1 MWDAAKAAG
10 GLARAAR
17 GTRTVSLAGT
27 EARGYAAGM
36 SGFRPPVADIAFALE
51 HVVDYGAVAQLPG
64 FEHADLETVT
74 EILDEAGNFMAEMVA
89 PTNRA
94 GDLEGSTLN
103 PDGTVST
110 ATGFKE
116 AYSAYVDAGWG
127 SVPLPEEYGGGGFP
141 RTVGLALQELMTT
154 ANMAFALAPLLTQGA
169 IEALL
174 HYGSDEQK
182 QQWLPKMVSGEWAG
196 TMNLTEPHAGSD
208 VGALTT
214 KAVKREDG
222 TYGITG
228 QKIFITFGDHDLS
241 EQIVHLVLARTP
253 DAPAGTRGISIFIV
267 PKFLMNEDGT
277 IGERNGVHTV
287 GVEHKMGIHGSPT
300 CVLSYEDATGY
311 LVAEENIGMRIMFVM
326 MNSARLSVGMQGLAV
341 SERAYQQ
348 SLDYAKERIQ
358 GRAIGATED
367 SPIIDFPD
375 VRRMLMTQ
383 KAYIAAMRRMMML
396 TATYTDV
403 STHHPDAA
411 VRARANE
418 IVGLLTPISKS
429 FGTDLGNELT
439 SLALQIHGGMGFIEE
454 TGAAQHYRDVRIAAI
469 YEGTN
474 GIQAADLVGRKL
486 PVRDGA
492 SALEFIATMRELDA
506 ELAAAGEEFASIRT
520 QLNAQFDTLEQTT
533 AWMLRTGATDPNAV
547 LSGSTPYQRIWGLVV
562 GGWLMAK
569 SALAARGLDADGI
582 AETQLPLA
590 RFYAEQLLPQ
600 AAGLASAATAGSRDL
615 FALDAAALGDAAAR
629 GARV

>member
-1 MWDAAKAAG
+1 
-10 GLARAAR
+10 
-17 GTRTVSLAGT
+17 
-27 EARGYAAGM
+27 M

-51 HVVDYGAVAQLPG
+51 HVVDYDAVAQLPG

-74 EILDEAGNFMAEMVA
+74 EILDEAGNFMAEVVA

-94 GDLEGSTLN
+94 GDLEGSKLN
-103 PDGTVST
+103 PDGTVTT

-127 SVPLPEEYGGGGFP
+127 SVPLPEAFGGGGFP
-141 RTVGLALQELMTT
+141 RTIGLALQELMAT

-174 HYGSDEQK
+174 HYGSDGQK

-196 TMNLTEPHAGSD
+196 TMNLTEPHAGTD

-214 KAVKREDG
+214 KAVKRDDG
-222 TYGITG
+222 TYAITG

-253 DAPAGTRGISIFIV
+253 DAPAGTKGISIFIV
-267 PKFLMNEDGT
+267 PKFLMNDDGSL
-277 IGERNGVHTV
+277 GERNGVHTV

-311 LVAEENIGMRIMFVM
+311 LVGEENIGMRIMFVM

-348 SLDYAKERIQ
+348 SLDYARERIQ
-358 GRAIGATED
+358 GRAIGATQD

-383 KAYIAAMRRMMML
+383 KAYIAAMRRMMLL

-403 STHHPDAA
+403 STHHPDPA

-418 IVGLLTPISKS
+418 IVGLLTPINKS

-474 GIQAADLVGRKL
+474 GVQAADLVGRKL
-486 PVRDGA
+486 PVRGGA
-492 SALEFIATMRELDA
+492 SALEFIATMRELDG
-506 ELAAAGEEFASIRT
+506 ELAAAGDEFATIRT
-520 QLNAQFDTLEQTT
+520 QLNAQFDALEQTT

-569 SALAARGLDADGI
+569 SALAARGLDDDGI

-600 AAGLASAATAGSRDL
+600 AAGLAGAATAGSRDL
-615 FALDAAALGDAAAR
+615 FALGADALGNVALR

>member
-1 MWDAAKAAG
+1 
-10 GLARAAR
+10 
-17 GTRTVSLAGT
+17 
-27 EARGYAAGM
+27 M
-36 SGFRPPVADIAFALE
+36 SEFRPPVADLAFALE
-51 HVVDYGAVAQLPG
+51 HVVGYDDIAQLPG

-74 EILDEAGNFMAEMVA
+74 EILSEVGDFMAEVVA

-94 GDLEGSTLN
+94 GDIEGARLN
-103 PDGTVST
+103 DDGTVT
-110 ATGFKE
+110 TPTGFKQ
-116 AYSAYVDAGWG
+116 AYAAYVEAGWG
-127 SVPLPEEYGGGGFP
+127 SVPLPEEFGGGGFP
-141 RTVGLALQELMTT
+141 RAIGLAIQELTTT

-174 HYGSDEQK
+174 NYGDDEQK
-182 QQWLPKMVSGEWAG
+182 QTYLPKMVTGEWAG

-214 KAVKREDG
+214 KAVKRADG
-222 TYGITG
+222 TYGISG

-253 DAPAGTRGISIFIV
+253 DAPAGTKGISCFIV
-267 PKFLMNEDGT
+267 PKLLVNDDGSL
-277 IGERNGVHTV
+277 GERNGVHTV

-300 CVLSYEDATGY
+300 CVLSYEDATGF
-311 LVAEENIGMRIMFVM
+311 LIGEENLGMRIMFVM

-348 SLDYAKERIQ
+348 SLDYATERIQ

-383 KAYIAAMRRMMML
+383 KAYIAALRRMML
-396 TATYTDV
+396 LNAVHVDR
-403 STHHPDAA
+403 STNHPDAA
-411 VRARANE
+411 TRVRSDE
-418 IVGLLTPISKS
+418 IVGLLTPICKA

-492 SALEFIATMRELDA
+492 SFLEFIASMRELDG
-506 ELAAAGEEFASIRT
+506 ELATAGEEFASIRA
-520 QLNAQFDTLEQTT
+520 QLSAQLDTLEQATG
-533 AWMLRTGATDPNAV
+533 WMLRTGGVDANSV
-547 LSGSTPYQRIWGLVV
+547 LAGSTPYLRIWGLVV

-569 SALAARGLDADGI
+569 SALAARGLDDGV
-582 AETQLPLA
+582 AEAQLPLA

-600 AAGLASAATAGSRDL
+600 AAGLLGAVTAGSRDL
-615 FALDAAALGDAAAR
+615 FALDADALGDVSR
-629 GARV
+629 RTARV